1 MSSAAEVAPGGAGES
16 STLVLEGL
24 VAGYGGVIALDGVSL
39 SARAAAITAVLGA
52 NGAGKTTLLR
62 AVSGMIRPRRG
73 RVLLGGADLAGRNP
87 EQMVRAG
94 IAHVP
99 EGQGVIAELTVEENL
114 RVGMMSWRGATRR
127 APARAGHARAAN
139 SRAERTA
146 ALDEAYER
154 FKPLADRRRKLA
166 ATLSGGERQM
176 LVIARALLARPRVL
190 LLDEP
195 SLGLAPRVM
204 TQVMDLV
211 VQLSRENGLTIVLV
225 EQNARAALAIA
236 DHGVVLNLGRVV
248 ASADARTLAA
258 DVALRHHYLG
268 F

>member
-1 MSSAAEVAPGGAGES
+1 VSSG
-16 STLVLEGL
+16 LVVDSL
-24 VAGYGGVIALDGVSL
+24 VAGYGGVTALDGVSL
-39 SARAAAITAVLGA
+39 TAAPASITAVLGA

-62 AVSGMIRPRRG
+62 VISGLVKPRA
-73 RVLLGGADLAGRNP
+73 GAITLDNNDLTGKGP
-87 EQMVRAG
+87 EQLVRAG
-94 IAHVP
+94 VAHVP

-114 RVGMMSWRGATRR
+114 RIGMMSRR
-127 APARAGHARAAN
+127 VT
-139 SRAERTA
+139 RAEKA
-146 ALDEAYER
+146 QGLAEAYGR
-154 FKPLADRRRKLA
+154 FTQLADRRRKLA

-176 LVIARALLARPRVL
+176 LVIARALLARPKVL

-204 TQVMDLV
+204 TQVLDLV
-211 VQLSRENGLTIVLV
+211 VRLSRDSGITIVLV

-236 DHGVVLNLGRVV
+236 DTGVVLNLGRVV
-248 ASADARTLAA
+248 ATADAQALAR

>member
-1 MSSAAEVAPGGAGES
+1 VSAEATAASAADSG
-16 STLVLEGL
+16 STALAVEGL
-24 VAGYGGVIALDGVSL
+24 VAGYGAVIVLDGVTVT
-39 SARAAAITAVLGA
+39 ADAGGITAVLGA

-73 RVLLGGADLAGRNP
+73 RVLLADYNVAGQSP
-87 EQMVRAG
+87 EQIVRAG

-99 EGQGVIAELTVEENL
+99 EGQGVIPELTVEENL
-114 RVGMMSWRGATRR
+114 RIGMMSWRGTRS
-127 APARAGHARAAN
+127 ARAA
-139 SRAERTA
+139 AME
-146 ALDEAYER
+146 EEYER

-166 ATLSGGERQM
+166 STLSGGERQM

-204 TQVMDLV
+204 AQVMDLV
-211 VQLSRENGLTIVLV
+211 VRLSREHGLTIVLV
-225 EQNARAALAIA
+225 EQNARVALAIA

-248 ASADARTLAA
+248 ASADAATLAA

>member
-1 MSSAAEVAPGGAGES
+1 MSSVSAPALAVE
-16 STLVLEGL
+16 EL
-24 VAGYGGVIALDGVSL
+24 VAGYGGVIALDRVSI
-39 SARAAAITAVLGA
+39 SAGTAAITAVLGA

-73 RVLLGGADLAGRNP
+73 RILLDGTDQAGRSP

-94 IAHVP
+94 VAHVP
-99 EGQGVIAELTVEENL
+99 EGQGVIPELTVEENL
-114 RVGMMSWRGATRR
+114 RVGMMSWPRGR
-127 APARAGHARAAN
+127 
-139 SRAERTA
+139 SRADRAA
-146 ALDEAYER
+146 ALDEAFGR
-154 FKPLADRRRKLA
+154 FPPLAERRRKLA
-166 ATLSGGERQM
+166 AALSGGERQM

-204 TQVMDLV
+204 AQVMDLV
-211 VQLSRENGLTIVLV
+211 VRLSREHGITIILV
-225 EQNARAALAIA
+225 EQNARGALAIA

-248 ASADARTLAA
+248 AAADAATLAA